1 MAGLGLDFFGSLLS
15 GGDIGESLINNISGG
30 DPSQIFGSKPEV
42 APYTPIDLNAETAKA
57 VSSNLS
63 NLPSITDLLNK
74 TIPGF
79 SDLLSTNSATAL
91 SLSRGELPQADVD
104 ALQRSS
110 AFKALQGGY
119 GGTPMGKAL
128 TLRDLGI
135 GTLQGQ
141 VQGANLAQQ
150 MTQLAEGAYSPFIT
164 TPGQQAG
171 TTAANNA
178 GLQAQKQFQFN
189 VNAAP
194 NPSAL
199 GHFQLDQ
206 HIGDQFMSFGLGAA
220 GGAIAGGGSSV
231 PAYGGNSN
239 SLGGSYAASPPPYYG
254 AGTFNAAGTSPSY
267 QQLPAWYG
275 AYGAGG

>member
-1 MAGLGLDFFGSLLS
+1 MGLGLDFFGSLLS
-15 GGDIGESLINNISGG
+15 GGDIGNTLINDISGG
-30 DPSQIFGSKPEV
+30 DPSTIFGSKPEV
-42 APYTPIDLNAETAKA
+42 APYTPIDLNAETQKA
-57 VSSNLS
+57 VSSNLQ

-79 SDLLSTNSATAL
+79 SDFLTTGLSNASAL
-91 SLSRGELPQADVD
+91 QHGVLPQEDV
-104 ALQRSS
+104 ATLQRTS
-110 AFKALQGGY
+110 AFQSLQGGY
-119 GGTPMGKAL
+119 GGTPMSSANFLRNYGKSLYDANL
-128 TLRDLGI
+128 
-135 GTLQGQ
+135 
-141 VQGANLAQQ
+141 QGANLGQQ

-164 TPGQQAG
+164 TPGQEAG

-178 GLQAQKQFQFN
+178 GLQASQQFQFN

-194 NPSAL
+194 TPSAL

-220 GGAIAGGGSSV
+220 GGAIAGGGGSTVTPYASNTV
-231 PAYGGNSN
+231 GPVGYQPADWRTSATGG
-239 SLGGSYAASPPPYYG
+239 
-254 AGTFNAAGTSPSY
+254 SPSY